1 MTVTAHKTLS
11 EFSGLVRDRIATVDP
26 FLRSGTVSEVRS
38 DAVKVRDLLV
48 GVGHPVCF
56 ASGVGGE
63 VVAASEE
70 DVFVAL
76 DQPADGLKPGDR
88 VVAAQLG
95 VGIGFGPELLGRVID
110 ARGCPID
117 GGPPLTSLPQRP
129 LANPTPLALE
139 RPLIEA
145 PLPTGVRAID
155 AMATVGA
162 GQRMGIFA
170 GPGVGK
176 STLLGQIVRHAEV
189 EVSVIALVGER
200 SREVREF
207 VDDVLGPEG
216 LARSVVVVATGEETP
231 LRRLRAAKAAC
242 AIAEGFRAGGQE
254 TLLVMD
260 SLTRVAH
267 AVRQLGLA
275 AGEPPATRGY
285 PPSVFQHLAELVER
299 AGRIN
304 GPQGS
309 VGITGLFTVL
319 VEGDDETEPIGD
331 AVRGLL
337 DGHIRLD
344 RRRADAGQFPAID
357 PVGSRSRLMER
368 ICDPIH
374 RQSARTMR
382 AGFAEL
388 DEVSE
393 LRAVGA
399 YQPGSHPL
407 RDRAVQLESVLQ
419 QFLTQEPTEQSDYPA
434 TLDVLQKIAGALEGD
449 G

>member
-1 MTVTAHKTLS
+1 M
-11 EFSGLVRDRIATVDP
+11 I
-26 FLRSGTVSEVRS
+26 
-38 DAVKVRDLLV
+38 
-48 GVGHPVCF
+48 
-56 ASGVGGE
+56 
-63 VVAASEE
+63 E
-70 DVFVAL
+70 D
-76 DQPADGLKPGDR
+76 
-88 VVAAQLG
+88 
-95 VGIGFGPELLGRVID
+95 
-110 ARGCPID
+110 
-117 GGPPLTSLPQRP
+117 
-129 LANPTPLALE
+129 
-139 RPLIEA
+139 

-155 AMATVGA
+155 AMATIGA

-176 STLLGQIVRHAEV
+176 STLLGQVVRHAEV

-207 VDDVLGPEG
+207 IDDVLGPEG
-216 LARSVVVVATGEETP
+216 LANSVVVVATGEETP
-231 LRRLRAAKAAC
+231 LRRFRAAKAAC
-242 AIAEGFRAGGQE
+242 AIAEGFRASGKE

-299 AGRIN
+299 SGRIN

-319 VEGDDETEPIGD
+319 VEGDDETEPVGD

-344 RRRADAGQFPAID
+344 RRRADAGQYPAID

-368 ICDPIH
+368 VCDPIH

-388 DEVSE
+388 DEVAE

-407 RDRAVQLESVLQ
+407 RDRAVQLESVLN
-419 QFLTQEPTEQSDYPA
+419 QFLMQEPTEQSEYPS

>member
-1 MTVTAHKTLS
+1 MTLTAHTTLS
-11 EFSGLVRDRIATVDP
+11 EFSGLVRDRIDTVDP
-26 FLRSGTVSEVRS
+26 FFRSGTVSEVRN
-38 DAVKVRDLLV
+38 DAVRVRDLLV

-70 DVFVAL
+70 DVVVAL
-76 DQPADGLKPGDR
+76 DQPAEGLKPGDR
-88 VVAAQLG
+88 VAAAQLG

-110 ARGCPID
+110 ARGRPID
-117 GGPPLTSLPQRP
+117 GGPPLTGLPQRP
-129 LANPTPLALE
+129 LVNPTPLALE

-231 LRRLRAAKAAC
+231 LRRFRAAKAAC
-242 AIAEGFRAGGQE
+242 AIAEGFRASGKE

-344 RRRADAGQFPAID
+344 RRRADAGQFTAIE
-357 PVGSRSRLMER
+357 PVGSRSGVVDSA
-368 ICDPIH
+368 CYPI
-374 RQSARTMR
+374 Q
-382 AGFAEL
+382 
-388 DEVSE
+388 
-393 LRAVGA
+393 
-399 YQPGSHPL
+399 
-407 RDRAVQLESVLQ
+407 
-419 QFLTQEPTEQSDYPA
+419 
-434 TLDVLQKIAGALEGD
+434 
-449 G
+449 

>member
-70 DVFVAL
+70 DVVVAL

-242 AIAEGFRAGGQE
+242 
-254 TLLVMD
+254 
-260 SLTRVAH
+260 
-267 AVRQLGLA
+267 
-275 AGEPPATRGY
+275 
-285 PPSVFQHLAELVER
+285 
-299 AGRIN
+299 
-304 GPQGS
+304 
-309 VGITGLFTVL
+309 
-319 VEGDDETEPIGD
+319 
-331 AVRGLL
+331 
-337 DGHIRLD
+337 D
-344 RRRADAGQFPAID
+344 RRRIPGW
-357 PVGSRSRLMER
+357 
-368 ICDPIH
+368 
-374 RQSARTMR
+374 RTR
-382 AGFAEL
+382 NI
-388 DEVSE
+388 V
-393 LRAVGA
+393 
-399 YQPGSHPL
+399 
-407 RDRAVQLESVLQ
+407 
-419 QFLTQEPTEQSDYPA
+419 
-434 TLDVLQKIAGALEGD
+434 GD
-449 G
+449 GFLDARGPCRASTWLGGR

>member
-1 MTVTAHKTLS
+1 M
-11 EFSGLVRDRIATVDP
+11 
-26 FLRSGTVSEVRS
+26 
-38 DAVKVRDLLV
+38 
-48 GVGHPVCF
+48 
-56 ASGVGGE
+56 
-63 VVAASEE
+63 
-70 DVFVAL
+70 
-76 DQPADGLKPGDR
+76 
-88 VVAAQLG
+88 
-95 VGIGFGPELLGRVID
+95 
-110 ARGCPID
+110 
-117 GGPPLTSLPQRP
+117 
-129 LANPTPLALE
+129 
-139 RPLIEA
+139 
-145 PLPTGVRAID
+145 
-155 AMATVGA
+155 
-162 GQRMGIFA
+162 
-170 GPGVGK
+170 
-176 STLLGQIVRHAEV
+176 
-189 EVSVIALVGER
+189 
-200 SREVREF
+200 
-207 VDDVLGPEG
+207 
-216 LARSVVVVATGEETP
+216 
-231 LRRLRAAKAAC
+231 
-242 AIAEGFRAGGQE
+242 AGGQE

-388 DEVSE
+388 DEVAE

-419 QFLTQEPTEQSDYPA
+419 QFLTQEPAEQSDYPA

>member
-1 MTVTAHKTLS
+1 MTVTDLKTLS

-38 DAVKVRDLLV
+38 DAVRVRDLLV
-48 GVGHPVCF
+48 GVGQPVCF

-70 DVFVAL
+70 DVVVAL
-76 DQPADGLKPGDR
+76 DQPVDGLKPGDR

-95 VGIGFGPELLGRVID
+95 IGICFGPELLGRVID

-117 GGPPLTSLPQRP
+117 GGAPLTSLTQRP
-129 LANPTPLALE
+129 LSNPTPLALE

-145 PLPTGVRAID
+145 PLPTGIRAID

-231 LRRLRAAKAAC
+231 LRRFRAAKAAC
-242 AIAEGFRAGGQE
+242 AIAEGFRACGQE

-357 PVGSRSRLMER
+357 PVVSRSRLMER
-368 ICDPIH
+368 VCDPIH

-388 DEVSE
+388 DEVAE

-419 QFLTQEPTEQSDYPA
+419 QFLTQEPTEESDYPA
-434 TLDVLQKIAGALEGD
+434 TLDVLQKIAGALDGD

>member
-1 MTVTAHKTLS
+1 MANL
-11 EFSGLVRDRIATVDP
+11 DP
-26 FLRSGTVSEVRS
+26 FGRSGTVSEVRS
-38 DAVKVRDLLV
+38 DAVRVRDLLV

-56 ASGVGGE
+56 EGGIGGE
-63 VVAASEE
+63 VVAAAEG
-70 DVFVAL
+70 DVIVAL
-76 DQPADGLKPGDR
+76 DQPAEGLKPGDQ
-88 VVAAQLG
+88 VTAARAG
-95 VGIGFGPELLGRVID
+95 VGIGVGPELLGRVID

-117 GGPPLTSLPQRP
+117 GGPPLVGLPLCP
-129 LANPTPLALE
+129 LTNPTPSALE
-139 RPLIEA
+139 RPLIDR

-155 AMATVGA
+155 AVATLGA

-207 VDDVLGPEG
+207 VEDVLGAEG

-231 LRRLRAAKAAC
+231 LRRFRAAKAAC
-242 AIAEGFRAGGQE
+242 TIAESFRSSGQE

-304 GPQGS
+304 GPLGP

-374 RQSARTMR
+374 RQGARTLR

-388 DEVSE
+388 DEVAE

-407 RDRAVQLESVLQ
+407 RDRAVQLESVLK
-419 QFLTQEPTEQSDYPA
+419 QFLTQEPTEQSAYAA
-434 TLDVLQKIAGALEGD
+434 TLDVLQKIAGALEGE
-449 G
+449 

>member
-1 MTVTAHKTLS
+1 M
-11 EFSGLVRDRIATVDP
+11 
-26 FLRSGTVSEVRS
+26 
-38 DAVKVRDLLV
+38 
-48 GVGHPVCF
+48 
-56 ASGVGGE
+56 
-63 VVAASEE
+63 
-70 DVFVAL
+70 
-76 DQPADGLKPGDR
+76 
-88 VVAAQLG
+88 VAAQLG

-388 DEVSE
+388 DEVAE